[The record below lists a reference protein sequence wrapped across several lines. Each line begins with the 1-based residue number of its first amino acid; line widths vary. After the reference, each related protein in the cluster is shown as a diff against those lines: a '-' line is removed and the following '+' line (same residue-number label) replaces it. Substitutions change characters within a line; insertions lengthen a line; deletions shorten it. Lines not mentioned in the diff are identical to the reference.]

1 MGKKPLS
8 VVALELG
15 VDHLGFVEMS
25 RTERRILTSG
35 VYPLAAGRSR
45 DAEHLAAQIRSAL
58 GTAEGAPEAVI
69 ASVPLGEAWLRVLD
83 LPDDAGDEAA
93 ARDHAEWDLSRYLGC
108 TRDALAE
115 DMVVDV
121 TPASGV
127 PGSDGTAAGR
137 GVIAAAFPRAQALAL
152 RTTVESASG
161 LRLAALDVDVAAV
174 VNVFHVNYP
183 ELAADRTL
191 LILANASATALVRV
205 QHGACQGVVLRPE
218 EPSPA
223 RASSED
229 GSTTPRTRTQDD
241 LRRVLGVVESL
252 QAATGGWD
260 APAHVLVCGDRA
272 RDAGF
277 RELLRTHLPV
287 PFSLLNPFL
296 NAITGPDPVEHP
308 ESYPGAAMA
317 VPVGLAW
324 RLAEDLS

>member
-25 RTERRILTSG
+25 RAERRILTSG
-35 VYPLAAGRSR
+35 VYSLAPGRSR
-45 DAEHLAAQIRSAL
+45 DADHLAAQIRSAL

-93 ARDHAEWDLSRYLGC
+93 ARDQAEWDMSRYLGC
-108 TRDALAE
+108 PREVLTE
-115 DMVVDV
+115 DLVVDV
-121 TPASGV
+121 IPA
-127 PGSDGTAAGR
+127 PGGR
-137 GVIAAAFPRAQALAL
+137 GPGETSAARVVAAAFPRAQALAL
-152 RTTVESASG
+152 RTTVERASG
-161 LRLAALDVDVAAV
+161 LRLAALDVDAAAV

-183 ELAADRTL
+183 ERVADRTL
-191 LILANASATALVRV
+191 LILANASATALIRV

-218 EPSPA
+218 EPVPA
-223 RASSED
+223 PSSE
-229 GSTTPRTRTQDD
+229 GASPVPGARTQED

-252 QAATGGWD
+252 QAAPDGWE
-260 APAHVLVCGDRA
+260 APAHVLVCGERA

-277 RELLRTHLPV
+277 RELLRAHLPV

-296 NAITGPDPVEHP
+296 NAITGPDPTVHP